1 MKINFKLRLKNK
13 VTLVALVAVIA
24 PFIYQ
29 VLGIF
34 DIVPKISE
42 GDVEQ
47 FLGLLINFLAILG
60 VVADPTTAGMK
71 DTDLAM
77 AYNKPRK
84 ETDVYPDEEVM

>member
-13 VTLVALVAVIA
+13 VTLVALVAVIV

-34 DIVPKISE
+34 DIAPKISE

-60 VVADPTTAGMK
+60 VIVDPTTAGMK

>member
-13 VTLVALVAVIA
+13 VTLVALVAVIV

-47 FLGLLINFLAILG
+47 F
-60 VVADPTTAGMK
+60 
-71 DTDLAM
+71 
-77 AYNKPRK
+77 
-84 ETDVYPDEEVM
+84 

>member
-13 VTLVALVAVIA
+13 VTLVALVAVIV

-60 VVADPTTAGMK
+60 VVVDPTTAGMK

-84 ETDVYPDEEVM
+84 ETDVYTDEEVM